1 VIVRLLRFGVRHGLR
16 QGWRRG
22 VLGNIRAF
30 LVVGGVAL
38 VGHLAGRVLGGEP
51 DVVFSEKL
59 LPGETFRITHEPKA

>member
-1 VIVRLLRFGVRHGLR
+1 MGRLLRYGVRLGLR

-22 VLGNIRAF
+22 VLGNNRAF

-38 VGHLAGRVLGGEP
+38 VGHLGGRVLGGEP

-59 LPGETFRITHEPKA
+59 LPGETFRITNEPKA